1 MMIFQKDWELERLSE
16 SWRFSTTA
24 SEQQASRSVGG
35 DHDHD
40 HDSKRAPDEDG
51 EDGEDDKV
59 GED

>member
-1 MMIFQKDWELERLSE
+1 MMILQKDSELERLSE

-35 DHDHD
+35 YDHD
-40 HDSKRAPDEDG
+40 HDSKHVPD